1 MGNTL
6 VPTVFFLPAALLASF
21 LRLLQ
26 AGIQNSHTAQRPE
39 GKLCQQTP
47 QQPNKSNLGHA
58 GAGKS
63 GDFKHQVQ
71 NEEAETS

>member
-21 LRLLQ
+21 LHLLQ
-26 AGIQNSHTAQRPE
+26 AEIQSSHTTQRPE
-39 GKLCQQTP
+39 AKLHQQTP
-47 QQPNKSNLGHA
+47 QQLNQSNLEQL

-63 GDFKHQVQ
+63 WDFKHQVQ
-71 NEEAETS
+71 N

>member
-21 LRLLQ
+21 SHLQ
-26 AGIQNSHTAQRPE
+26 AGIQSSHTAQMPE
-39 GKLCQQTP
+39 AKLHQQTP
-47 QQPNKSNLGHA
+47 QQLNQSNLGHL
-58 GAGKS
+58 GSGKS

-71 NEEAETS
+71 NEEAETL

>member
-1 MGNTL
+1 MGNIP

-21 LRLLQ
+21 LHLFQ
-26 AGIQNSHTAQRPE
+26 AGIQSSHTAQRPE
-39 GKLCQQTP
+39 GKLHQQTP
-47 QQPNKSNLGHA
+47 QQLNQCNLGHL

-71 NEEAETS
+71 NEEAETL